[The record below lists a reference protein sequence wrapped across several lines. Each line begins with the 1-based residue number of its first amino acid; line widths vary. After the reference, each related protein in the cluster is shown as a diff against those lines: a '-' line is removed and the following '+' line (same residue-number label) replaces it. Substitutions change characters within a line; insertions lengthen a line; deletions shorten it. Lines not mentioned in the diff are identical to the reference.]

1 MNTENSAHSTLFR
14 DRDLRTT
21 RTLNTPTRFSTEP
34 EGEGLDLCL
43 RAVLVA
49 CLVAAM
55 FCGVSPDRFANVHAK
70 APALPDT
77 HTAVAMVQP
86 HAAPVAKTL

>member
-1 MNTENSAHSTLFR
+1 MNTENSATSTLFR

-21 RTLNTPTRFSTEP
+21 RTLKTPTRFSTEP
-34 EGEGLDLCL
+34 EGEAMDLCL

-55 FCGVSPDRFANVHAK
+55 FCGVRPDRFANVHAK
-70 APALPDT
+70 APSLPDT
-77 HTAVAMVQP
+77 HTAVAVVQTQ
-86 HAAPVAKTL
+86 AAPVAKTL